1 MDANLHS
8 VFINLSSSV
17 QEVEEVPV
25 GGVGGGG
32 ETVGSHSARIKLMMT
47 QTISVIWDDADSL
60 DWYSPVLLP
69 TDCFH
74 RYVIWNIE
82 SKIS

>member
-25 GGVGGGG
+25 GGAGEGGG
-32 ETVGSHSARIKLMMT
+32 ETVGSHSAKMMT
-47 QTISVIWDDADSL
+47 QTISVI
-60 DWYSPVLLP
+60 
-69 TDCFH
+69 
-74 RYVIWNIE
+74 
-82 SKIS
+82 